1 MPYCADP
8 SGGSGRI
15 QRRAGIAQGLLP
27 TVEGDRRTERLQQVV
42 EGLQFRI
49 VAAEF
54 RFQQPDFLPV
64 LDAFDEAF
72 RNGSTSGLRDRR
84 GRCRRRPI
92 SGTASRGSGRPTSM
106 GPAQESVVILGG
118 GVTSSNRSPRPAP
131 TRCRCSGIPTNGR
144 RKKGGRQPLAAAL
157 DDVVCSIRP
166 KMLAHMS

>member
-1 MPYCADP
+1 MPYCGP
-8 SGGSGRI
+8 SGGSERI

-72 RNGSTSGLRDRR
+72 ETDRR
-84 GRCRRRPI
+84 AAFGIDEVSPAAHFRNRE
-92 SGTASRGSGRPTSM
+92 SRIGSSTH
-106 GPAQESVVILGG
+106 EL
-118 GVTSSNRSPRPAP
+118 
-131 TRCRCSGIPTNGR
+131 
-144 RKKGGRQPLAAAL
+144 
-157 DDVVCSIRP
+157 
-166 KMLAHMS
+166 